1 MNNFNLFDIF
11 KNQGELSTLLAYQ
24 SVERETDPL
33 EHTRTKDFLNPTPIK
48 AIVTQIGFSALKW
61 KYWGQVPSGS
71 IQIICDK
78 KYYNL
83 LTIADKIIYEEN
95 EYCTYKDDEK
105 SFMIL
110 KRTDYIVAILE
121 RK

>member
-1 MNNFNLFDIF
+1 MNNFNMFDIF

-83 LTIADKIIYEEN
+83 LTIADKIVYEEN
-95 EYCTYKDDEK
+95 TYCTYKDDAK

>member
-11 KNQGELSTLLAYQ
+11 KNQGELSTLLVYQ

-33 EHTRTKDFLNPTPIK
+33 EHTRTKDFLNPTSIK

-71 IQIICDK
+71 IQIICDR

-83 LTIADKIIYEEN
+83 LTIADKIVYDEN
-95 EYCTYKDDEK
+95 TYCTYKDDEK